1 METGR
6 TIFKNIWLADDDT
19 DDCEIFEDVIKQILP
34 TASVTTIPNGEEL
47 MKLLSPASAPDILFL
62 DINMPLKDG
71 LSCLVEIRA
80 QGHFSKLPIVVFSS
94 ANQSKI
100 VDQSYDN
107 GANLYYS
114 KPASFIQLIAGMSQ
128 LFQMNWNDPFTITA
142 NHYVNNK
149 FVSFSP
155 SGI

>member
-1 METGR
+1 
-6 TIFKNIWLADDDT
+6 
-19 DDCEIFEDVIKQILP
+19 VKQILP
-34 TASVTTIPNGEEL
+34 TASVAIIPNGEEL
-47 MKLLSPASAPDILFL
+47 MKLLTPTNSPDILFL

-71 LSCLVEIRA
+71 LSCLVEIRG
-80 QGHFSKLPIVVFSS
+80 QSHFSKLPIVVFSS

-100 VDQSYDN
+100 VDQSYDH

-114 KPASFIQLIAGMSQ
+114 KPASFSQLIAGMNQ

-142 NHYVNNK
+142 NHYVNNR

-155 SGI
+155 SGIS

>member
-1 METGR
+1 METE
-6 TIFKNIWLADDDT
+6 TTFKNIWLADDDL
-19 DDCEIFEDVIKQILP
+19 DDCEVFEDVIKQIIP
-34 TASVTTIPNGEEL
+34 TASVTIIPNGNEL
-47 MKLLSPASAPDILFL
+47 MRLLTPANSPDMLFL

-80 QGHFSKLPIVVFSS
+80 QKHFSKLPIVIFSS

-100 VDQSYDN
+100 VDQSYDY

-114 KPASFIQLIAGMSQ
+114 KPASFSQLIAGMSE
-128 LFQMNWNDPFTITA
+128 LFRMNWNDPFTITA

-149 FVSFSP
+149 FISFAP
-155 SGI
+155 PGI

>member
-1 METGR
+1 MEAMG
-6 TIFKNIWLADDDT
+6 TIFKNIWLADDDL
-19 DDCEIFEDVIKQILP
+19 DDCEVFEDVIKQILP
-34 TASVTTIPNGEEL
+34 TASVTILPNGEEL
-47 MKLLSPASAPDILFL
+47 MKLLTPAKSPDILFL

-80 QGHFSKLPIVVFSS
+80 QRYFSKLPIVVFSS

-100 VDQSYDN
+100 VDQSYDY

-114 KPASFIQLIAGMSQ
+114 KPASFVQLIAGMSQ
-128 LFQMNWNDPFTITA
+128 LFQMNWDDPFTITA

-149 FVSFSP
+149 FLSFSP
-155 SGI
+155 STF